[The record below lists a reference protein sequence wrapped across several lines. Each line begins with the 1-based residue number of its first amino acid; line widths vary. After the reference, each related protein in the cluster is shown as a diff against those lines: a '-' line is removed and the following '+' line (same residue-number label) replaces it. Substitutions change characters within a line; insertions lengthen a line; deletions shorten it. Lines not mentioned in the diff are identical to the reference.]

1 MERCLLA
8 GIPVW
13 WRPSDHPGLRVSL
26 MFRAGRI
33 DETLLTAGRLSALMA
48 WALLPTFP
56 AYVSASG
63 SFGGVVSHIDLY
75 GPPDA
80 VASVLGTIA
89 ARLHGPTDAEWAES
103 EAAVL
108 RMMADEDDFDTL
120 LAERFG
126 VCGPGAGSLRGPA
139 LQTLT
144 AGWLREVGA
153 GFFASGN
160 AALALD
166 GDVPAGLQL
175 PLPAGGRLPA
185 PPLPATREPIPRVY
199 VTPDRLVLSGL
210 LPTSD
215 ASVLAQRILRTRLEE
230 RLRYRLRSTYA
241 VSCATL
247 NFAESTLAVFS
258 ADVSAERFA
267 EASGIVAETAWLLSA
282 VPAGERELKD
292 HAFATVQALRAPE
305 VEAEEPFG
313 AAHRELLGQAPRTV
327 AERIAAVEGI
337 GLADLRTPLASLF
350 GSAML
355 GAPIDQPVDVDWP
368 TDAVPREGR
377 LEGRRHRPR
386 RGAEHLFEPL
396 CDIVVADGRLQ
407 LGSASSRFSVDAAR
421 SHVLAWPDGR
431 RTVVDDD
438 GRHLTIEPTL
448 WRGGR
453 RIVESVD
460 RGADP
465 RRTLPMPAR
474 APDAIPAPL
483 SFMRRAR
490 KQFDEGVRGNR
501 PLQRRAA
508 LVVFLLLTV
517 TLPQLLRTSPV
528 AVAPAAGSP
537 VAGQQWGN
545 AYVSF
550 TLPDDWEI
558 DDFGINVFAHGPTD
572 DERILVSSIDQTTLS
587 DLDEM
592 LRRRSECPGAR
603 KRPAVVISG
612 QPAET
617 IDCAGQGRQ
626 YRLFD
631 WRMKQRLT
639 EVTYSAATTPEQS
652 EALRGFLA
660 SLVVHTDPP
669 SPSRTNGPAAEGP
682 RVEGPSFALSAPS
695 GFTKVKNATPR
706 RPRRPA
712 SRRRSPMI
720 QSSGSSPAPTATASW
735 PRTTPTLP
743 GCTRSSTPGTAP
755 TRLTLP
761 TTSRIRPWRST
772 RRAGSATS
780 SRTRTRTATPA
791 SSSSPAKARDSSPSG
806 S

>member
-166 GDVPAGLQL
+166 GDVPVGLQL
-175 PLPAGGRLPA
+175 PLPAGGRQPA

-210 LPTSD
+210 VPTSD
-215 ASVLAQRILRTRLEE
+215 ASVLAQGILRTRLEE
-230 RLRYRLRSTYA
+230 RLRHRLRSTYA
-241 VSCATL
+241 VSCATF
-247 NFAESTLAVFS
+247 NFGETTLAVFS

-282 VPAGERELKD
+282 VPAEERELKD

-355 GAPIDQPVDVDWP
+355 GAPIDQAVDVDWP

-396 CDIVVADGRLQ
+396 CDVVVADGRLQ
-407 LGSASSRFSVDAAR
+407 LGSASSRFLGRCGAVARPRLARRTPHRRRRRRPPPDDRADA
-421 SHVLAWPDGR
+421 VAWRTPHRRVRRPGR
-431 RTVVDDD
+431 RPAPHIADARPCA
-438 GRHLTIEPTL
+438 GRHP
-448 WRGGR
+448 G
-453 RIVESVD
+453 
-460 RGADP
+460 P
-465 RRTLPMPAR
+465 
-474 APDAIPAPL
+474 
-483 SFMRRAR
+483 
-490 KQFDEGVRGNR
+490 
-501 PLQRRAA
+501 A
-508 LVVFLLLTV
+508 LVYEEGAQAV
-517 TLPQLLRTSPV
+517 RRGRAWKSP
-528 AVAPAAGSP
+528 APAAGGP
-537 VAGQQWGN
+537 GRVPPPDRHPAAVAAHISCAGGPGRRHSRRRAAVGQRVHLVHAAGRLGDRRFRHQRLRAWTDRRR
-545 AYVSF
+545 AHPCVVDR
-550 TLPDDWEI
+550 PDD
-558 DDFGINVFAHGPTD
+558 P
-572 DERILVSSIDQTTLS
+572 L
-587 DLDEM
+587 
-592 LRRRSECPGAR
+592 
-603 KRPAVVISG
+603 
-612 QPAET
+612 
-617 IDCAGQGRQ
+617 
-626 YRLFD
+626 
-631 WRMKQRLT
+631 
-639 EVTYSAATTPEQS
+639 
-652 EALRGFLA
+652 
-660 SLVVHTDPP
+660 
-669 SPSRTNGPAAEGP
+669 
-682 RVEGPSFALSAPS
+682 
-695 GFTKVKNATPR
+695 
-706 RPRRPA
+706 RPRRD
-712 SRRRSPMI
+712 
-720 QSSGSSPAPTATASW
+720 APSTLRVPWCPEAAGGGHQRAT
-735 PRTTPTLP
+735 R
-743 GCTRSSTPGTAP
+743 
-755 TRLTLP
+755 
-761 TTSRIRPWRST
+761 
-772 RRAGSATS
+772 
-780 SRTRTRTATPA
+780 
-791 SSSSPAKARDSSPSG
+791 
-806 S
+806 